1 MPDQKYL
8 YIRTFGC
15 QMNVHDSEQMEE
27 LLKDRGYQ
35 RTADEKK
42 ADLII
47 VNTCSIREKA
57 EQKAYSLLGR
67 FRRLKQLN
75 PNLIIGMGGCL
86 AQQLGSALFKKAPYV
101 DMVFGT
107 HNIHRL
113 PEMIQ
118 YVRYNRSR
126 VVETSFHE
134 SIKSLGIRTL
144 PDNGCVSSYITIMQG
159 CNNFCSYC
167 VVPYVRGR
175 EESREIKDIIG
186 EIKFLAGHGVKE
198 ITLLGQNVN
207 SYGKTL
213 QNGSDF
219 PTLLKRI
226 ADIEGIERIRFT
238 TSHPKDLSDELI
250 ECYATVNQL
259 CEHIHLPVQSGSDY
273 ILKRMNRHYMFED
286 YIRKV
291 GKLRETCPDI
301 SITSDIIVGFPGEKD
316 SDFQKTIDLVEKV
329 RFDSTFSFKYSF
341 RSGTSAERFD
351 NKVEEGVKKQRLSI
365 LQSLQ
370 EKYTLE
376 NNKALEG
383 NVEDVLVEGFSKND
397 RTDVTGRTRT
407 NRIVNFKGDIGMVG
421 KTVPV
426 KIIKA
431 YTHSLRGEMILKER
445 N

>member
-8 YIRTFGC
+8 HIRTFGC
-15 QMNVHDSEQMEE
+15 QMNVQDSEQMAE

-35 RTADEKK
+35 KTADEKK

-75 PNLIIGMGGCL
+75 PDLIIGVGGCL
-86 AQQLGSALFKKAPYV
+86 AQQLGAALFKKTPYV
-101 DMVFGT
+101 DMIFGT

-118 YVRYNRSR
+118 YIEHNRSR

-134 SIKSLGIRTL
+134 SVKSLGVRTL

-175 EESREIKDIIG
+175 EGSREIKDIIS

-213 QNGSDF
+213 QNGSEF

-226 ADIEGIERIRFT
+226 GDIEGIERIRFT
-238 TSHPKDLSDELI
+238 TSHPKDLSDDLI
-250 ECYATVNQL
+250 ESYATVNQL

-273 ILKRMNRHYMFED
+273 ILKRMNRNYTFED
-286 YIRKV
+286 YIRRV
-291 GKLRETCPDI
+291 GKLREACPDI

-329 RFDSTFSFKYSF
+329 RFDNTFSFKYSF
-341 RSGTSAERFD
+341 RSGTSAERLN
-351 NKVEEGVKKQRLSI
+351 NKVEEDVKKQRLSI
-365 LQSLQ
+365 LQSIQ
-370 EKYTLE
+370 GKHTLE
-376 NNKALEG
+376 SNKALKG
-383 NVEDVLVEGFSKND
+383 KVEDVLVEGFSKND

-407 NRIVNFKGDIGMVG
+407 NKIVNFKGDIDLVG

-426 KIIKA
+426 KITQA
-431 YTHSLRGEMILKER
+431 YMHSLWGELISKGR
-445 N
+445 D